1 MSLDYLPICVLS
13 LMSGFSGWDGD
24 WKPSFLSFYY
34 LSGSN
39 GLIVEWAG
47 VAGESLE
54 RKPLCELMKN
64 CQSQVFFP
72 VNAIYAMKK
81 IFA

>member
-1 MSLDYLPICVLS
+1 MASNSRFGEMSLDYLPICVLS

-24 WKPSFLSFYY
+24 WKPSFFSFYY

-39 GLIVEWAG
+39 VLIVEWAG

-54 RKPLCELMKN
+54 RNP
-64 CQSQVFFP
+64 
-72 VNAIYAMKK
+72 
-81 IFA
+81 